1 MTLRPLLIAVL
12 LAGAAQA
19 HDIITT
25 PITWSREISRIVYAR
40 CASCHHEGGR
50 AFSLMTYKDARP
62 WAVAIR
68 DEVLRRSM
76 PPWGAIKGFGDFR
89 NDQGLTPEEF
99 ELIVSWSDGGVPE
112 GEPADLP
119 ASLPKFDAPPIP
131 DSMPGEIVA
140 SGDLQ
145 LTRVFTLGGLVPRK
159 VPAKVSFQMT
169 AELPDGSIL
178 PLLWL
183 ENYKP
188 AFGHP
193 FILRTDLELPAR
205 TVIRGIP
212 PGASVALLPHVPL
225 PEPPPP
231 VNMEDHSAH
240 TN

>member
-1 MTLRPLLIAVL
+1 MALRPFLMAVL
-12 LAGAAQA
+12 LAGAMQA

-40 CASCHHEGGR
+40 CASCHHEGGQ
-50 AFSLMTYKDARP
+50 AFSLMTFKDARP
-62 WAVAIR
+62 WTVAIR
-68 DEVLRRSM
+68 EEVLRRTM
-76 PPWGAIKGFGDFR
+76 PPWGAIKGYGDFR

-99 ELIVSWSDGGVPE
+99 ELIVRWSEGGTPE
-112 GEPADLP
+112 GEPTDLP
-119 ASLPKFDAPPIP
+119 TTLPKFDAAPIP

-145 LTRVFTLGGLVPRK
+145 LTRTFTLGGLVPRQ
-159 VPAKVSFQMT
+159 VPANAAFKMW
-169 AELPDGSIL
+169 AELPDGSIQ

-188 AFGHP
+188 EFKHP
-193 FILRTDLELPAR
+193 FILRTDLDLPAR
-205 TVIRGIP
+205 TVIRGVP

-225 PEPPPP
+225 PEPPAPAT
-231 VNMEDHSAH
+231 MDDHSAH